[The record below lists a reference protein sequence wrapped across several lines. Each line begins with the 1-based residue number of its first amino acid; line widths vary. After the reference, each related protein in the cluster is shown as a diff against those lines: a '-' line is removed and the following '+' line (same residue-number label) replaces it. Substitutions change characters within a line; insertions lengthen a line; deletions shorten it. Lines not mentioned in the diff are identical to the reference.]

1 MKLIYVKGIDGT
13 EHYINPIHVEE
24 VKVVKSDLSK
34 DWCIAIS
41 LNGKVHTILC
51 KTEEELKDKLAE
63 VKSAMESI

>member
-1 MKLIYVKGIDGT
+1 MKLIYVKSTDGT
-13 EHYINPIHVEE
+13 EHYINPIHVDE

-41 LNGKVHTILC
+41 HNGIIQTILC
-51 KTEEELKDKLAE
+51 KTEEELKSKLAE

>member
-24 VKVVKSDLSK
+24 VKVVKSDLTK

-41 LNGKVHTILC
+41 YSGKIQTILC
-51 KTEEELKDKLAE
+51 KTEEEFKNKLAE
-63 VKSAMESI
+63 IKSAMESI